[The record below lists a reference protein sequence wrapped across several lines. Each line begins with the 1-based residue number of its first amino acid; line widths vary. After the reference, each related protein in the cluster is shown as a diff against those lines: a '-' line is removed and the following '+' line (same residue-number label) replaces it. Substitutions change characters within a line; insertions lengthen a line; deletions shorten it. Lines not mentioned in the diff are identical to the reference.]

1 MPAGTNFGS
10 PGAFYP
16 REIDTDRDREGGRL
30 EADDDPE
37 TRTRERAAERDYE
50 DAENPV
56 RDPARRVVH
65 ANPADLRSGRIISR
79 SCFVRFPSVLS
90 TWGAR
95 ALDRIAIRDRVAPAN
110 QDCRVRTARV
120 LHQDVRFFA
129 KKGDVYF
136 TRKKARLIARDAR
149 AYDVH
154 YDRGRLASVS
164 SPLSFSKA

>member
-16 REIDTDRDREGGRL
+16 REIDTDRDGESGRL

-65 ANPADLRSGRIISR
+65 ANPADLRSG
-79 SCFVRFPSVLS
+79 PS
-90 TWGAR
+90 
-95 ALDRIAIRDRVAPAN
+95 
-110 QDCRVRTARV
+110 Q
-120 LHQDVRFFA
+120 
-129 KKGDVYF
+129 KKHMCCPY
-136 TRKKARLIARDAR
+136 
-149 AYDVH
+149 
-154 YDRGRLASVS
+154 
-164 SPLSFSKA
+164 